1 MSSEPFTINRYVP
14 QGCLMSAH
22 LFNLGNEPLL
32 QRIQKCKRIRA
43 ERDKNLLPML
53 MSYYFGR
60 LVAQKIHNTSIERV

>member
-1 MSSEPFTINRYVP
+1 MFLRVALCQRSCLILEMNRYYKGSKNV
-14 QGCLMSAH
+14 SVS
-22 LFNLGNEPLL
+22 
-32 QRIQKCKRIRA
+32 A